1 MEPKR
6 FIGNDM
12 ARIYQRVHRELG
24 PEAII
29 IETRSLLREGAEPL
43 IELLACLPEGES
55 LPLQLQS
62 QMVNGVLGRVE
73 RQPVPRTIG
82 DLEDLAAREA
92 DFEPGLAAA
101 EEHYTAAPEEPSW
114 PQGFVGDAPSGP
126 ASRGPFAPLAG
137 AETEE
142 IAPLQ
147 FSQRPVQR
155 RPGQRPFAPVMDQNH
170 GVGAPFTPIPPA
182 SSAHMVAAGFSVEA
196 ALAVEPFEQPG
207 RTTEEALAECLA
219 SLDLAYPEEQHTAI
233 ITIQGPAGSGRTT
246 ALMRMA
252 LDCTD
257 SGRSA
262 ILVAADSSRIA
273 GREQVHAYGEALGIP
288 VVDAHSPQELVHAVT
303 TARRG
308 TCLFVDV
315 PAGPWQSPPVPAV
328 SHFAYL
334 ALPTHWQ
341 MGALQSAMAAISQ
354 GGLAGAVLTFTDLA
368 PGLSPAM
375 SCLIERHLGIAF
387 ISSSRDVTTGI
398 EVADLLTL
406 ASGAFTTPS
415 GVTTNGR
422 LVATA

>member
-1 MEPKR
+1 ME
-6 FIGNDM
+6 
-12 ARIYQRVHRELG
+12 RIYQRVHRELG

-73 RQPVPRTIG
+73 RQSAPRTIG
-82 DLEDLAAREA
+82 DLEDLAAREV
-92 DFEPGLAAA
+92 DFEPGLAAT
-101 EEHYTAAPEEPSW
+101 EVHYPTASPEPSW
-114 PQGFVGDAPSGP
+114 LQGFVGDAPSGP
-126 ASRGPFAPLAG
+126 ASSGPFAPLDG
-137 AETEE
+137 LETEE

-147 FSQRPVQR
+147 FSQRPVPR
-155 RPGQRPFAPVMDQNH
+155 RPGQRPFAPVTDQSH
-170 GVGAPFTPIPPA
+170 EDGPQFRPIPPA
-182 SSAHMVAAGFSVEA
+182 SSAHLVAAGFSIEA

-219 SLDLAYPEEQHTAI
+219 SLDLAYPDEQRTAI
-233 ITIQGPAGSGRTT
+233 ITIQGAAGSGRTT

-252 LDCTD
+252 LDCAD

-273 GREQVHAYGEALGIP
+273 GREQIHAYGEALGIP
-288 VVDAHSPQELVHAVT
+288 VVDAYSHQELVQAVT
-303 TARRG
+303 AARRG

-315 PAGPWQSPPVPAV
+315 PAGPWQSPAVPSV
-328 SHFAYL
+328 SHFTYL
-334 ALPTHWQ
+334 ALPAHWQ
-341 MGALQSAMAAISQ
+341 TSAIQSAMAASSQ

-368 PGLSPAM
+368 PGLTPAL
-375 SCLIERHLGIAF
+375 SCLIERRLGIAF